1 MVLLRM
7 IGGDEIHICDSL
19 MHCLTKDKS
28 IGRFKRSA
36 DGSYNHVSN
45 SITNQSRLKMMIVR
59 GRIVNMRYLLERYF
73 VQIDNTRTLVCVPF
87 QNVSA
92 FRTVQLETS

>member
-1 MVLLRM
+1 MVKYHPLSVEGNLVVHSSGTEV
-7 IGGDEIHICDSL
+7 IIHGMQNAKHL
-19 MHCLTKDKS
+19 NGQT
-28 IGRFKRSA
+28 
-36 DGSYNHVSN
+36 
-45 SITNQSRLKMMIVR
+45 